1 MQVSYIL
8 EVQNGDSLQSMRSFL
23 SGWWQQFQPEAL
35 LAPIED
41 AEGSTI
47 SSRIID
53 DPADLARVN
62 PFAPLMT
69 SNAAGLAN
77 QLHQEYPGRRV
88 GAILRPC
95 ELRTYTELRKR
106 NGTPEAQHL
115 TDPED
120 AWDGHMV
127 IFGVDCM
134 GTYSQKDYRNELDRR
149 CMAELTEETLRNA
162 SAGGFRMQK
171 LRRACQV
178 CDWPAPWGADV
189 VIGTIGVETDRYLL
203 MLARDEICD
212 HCLSLGMLASHPAIE
227 YQVSHRE
234 SIVGAVAD
242 ARAGVRKHLLT
253 NTGGSIRFDDLGS
266 LLGWFAA
273 CSLCG
278 ECLEACPSYFGE
290 LDSLIGSRQPPAE
303 NHISAA
309 ALKNLVLTS
318 RWLASCSGC
327 GMCEEK
333 CQRQVP
339 LTLFISAL
347 SHRIREETDYIAGN
361 PNQPPPWAGD

>member
-8 EVQNGDSLQSMRSFL
+8 EVQNGDTLQSMRSFL
-23 SGWWQQFQPEAL
+23 TGWWQQYQPEAL

-41 AEGSTI
+41 ADRSTV
-47 SSRIID
+47 SSQIIQ
-53 DPADLARVN
+53 DPADLERVN

-77 QLHQEYPGRRV
+77 QVHMDYPNQRV

-106 NGTPEAQHL
+106 NGSAQAAQQTSTEAGWNGQ
-115 TDPED
+115 
-120 AWDGHMV
+120 MV

-134 GTYSQKDYRNELDRR
+134 GTYSQKDYRSELDRLSQD
-149 CMAELTEETLRNA
+149 ELTLETLRNA
-162 SAGGFRMQK
+162 SQGGFRMQK

-203 MLARDEICD
+203 VLARDEVCD

-234 SIVGAVAD
+234 TIVGAVAD

-253 NTGGSIRFDDLGS
+253 SVAGNNRFDDLGS
-266 LLGWFAA
+266 LLGWFAT

-278 ECLEACPSYFGE
+278 DCLKACPSYFGE
-290 LDSLIGSRQPPAE
+290 LDSLILDRQLPAD
-303 NHISAA
+303 NLVSAA

-327 GMCEEK
+327 GMCEEM
-333 CQRQVP
+333 CQRHVP

-347 SHRIREETDYIAGN
+347 SHRIRQETDYIAGN
-361 PNQPPPWAGD
+361 PSQPPPWAGD